1 VFALPARETLAGPAS
16 SARANVAELGNGRAF
31 GWEEGRT
38 RKGSEGSIQEDFMTD
53 ATSAARAV
61 GMGIAGGAAVT
72 ALIDLLIAKGVIDR
86 EEARGV
92 LESAMYRAAMYTGTL
107 EGHEATKIIGK
118 WLEEEIA
125 ANDGSQ

>member
-1 VFALPARETLAGPAS
+1 
-16 SARANVAELGNGRAF
+16 
-31 GWEEGRT
+31 
-38 RKGSEGSIQEDFMTD
+38 MTD

-61 GMGIAGGAAVT
+61 GMGIAGGATLT

-86 EEARGV
+86 EEACGV

-118 WLEEEIA
+118 WLESETA
-125 ANDGSQ
+125 ANGGSEQPRP